1 MSSTAQKLVRP
12 EIGALKPYVAATYAE
27 GVLRLNANESPWSP
41 IAPST
46 GISLKELNRYPDE
59 RPWELTARLADFYGV
74 DPDCLLVTRG
84 SSEGIDLLIRSFCR
98 SGTDEIVINPPTF
111 GMYRVYADVQG
122 AAIKE
127 IPLLSEQGYALDVS
141 SILNNWSDTSKLVF
155 ICSPNNPTGNSV
167 SQTELEALCESLQG
181 KGLVVIDAAYT
192 EFANYDPTELVS
204 RFDNVVV
211 LRTLSKA
218 LGLAGVRCGAVIA
231 SPQIIGY
238 LQQILPPYSYPKPCQ
253 EAVLAALDP
262 ANRSEQ
268 LQRIAT
274 LKSERERL
282 LEYCKSNTGF
292 STVWPSDANFIFVTA
307 TDPEDVIAATEAGFV
322 RIRDFSKDKSAPNG
336 FRITVGTPEENDQL
350 INALDTLKMSDSK

>member
-1 MSSTAQKLVRP
+1 MSTTAQKLVRP
-12 EIGALKPYVAATYAE
+12 EIGTLKPYVAATYAE
-27 GVLRLNANESPWSP
+27 GVVRLNANEAPWSP

-46 GISLKELNRYPDE
+46 GISLDELNRYPDE

-74 DPDCLLVTRG
+74 DPGCLLVTRG

-98 SGTDEIVINPPTF
+98 AGTDEVVINPPTF

-122 AAIKE
+122 AKVKE
-127 IPLLSEQGYALDVS
+127 IPLLSKQGFALDIDG
-141 SILNNWSDTSKLVF
+141 ILSNWSDVSKLAF
-155 ICSPNNPTGNSV
+155 ICSPNNPTGNSA
-167 SQTELEALCESLQG
+167 SAAELETLCKKMQG

-192 EFANYDPTELVS
+192 EFADYDPTELVS
-204 RFDNVVV
+204 RYDNVVV

-231 SPQIIGY
+231 SPEIIGY

-253 EAVLAALDP
+253 DTVLAALDP

-268 LQRIAT
+268 LNRIRV

-282 LEYCKSNTGF
+282 LTYCKSNKSF
-292 STVWPSDANFIFVTA
+292 NNVWPSEANFIFVTA
-307 TDPEDVIAATEAGFV
+307 TDPNDVIAKTEADGV
-322 RIRDFSKDKSAPNG
+322 RIRDFSKDSSAPNG

-350 INALDTLKMSDSK
+350 INALDKLK